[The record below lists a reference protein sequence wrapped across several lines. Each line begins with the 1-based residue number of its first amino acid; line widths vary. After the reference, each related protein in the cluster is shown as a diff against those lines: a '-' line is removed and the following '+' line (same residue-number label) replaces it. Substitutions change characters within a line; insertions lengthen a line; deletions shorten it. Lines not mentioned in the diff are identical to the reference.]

1 MKLLLGIIADDFTGA
16 TDIASTLVTRK
27 LRDSVFA
34 MEELE
39 ESAKLNFLL
48 RGHPVNLLSDA
59 QIAEL
64 PSLSLKA

>member
-1 MKLLLGIIADDFTGA
+1 MV
-16 TDIASTLVTRK
+16 LVAGK
-27 LRDSVFA
+27 SLRDAVFA

-48 RGHPVNLLSDA
+48 RGQAVNLLTDA

-64 PSLSLKA
+64 QNLSLKA

>member
-1 MKLLLGIIADDFTGA
+1 MSSDTQ
-16 TDIASTLVTRK
+16 
-27 LRDSVFA
+27 LRDEMVLVAGKSLRDAVFA

-48 RGHPVNLLSDA
+48 RGQAVNLLTDA

-64 PSLSLKA
+64 QNLSLKA

>member
-1 MKLLLGIIADDFTGA
+1 
-16 TDIASTLVTRK
+16 LVAGK
-27 LRDSVFA
+27 SLSDSVFA

-64 PSLSLKA
+64 QSLSLKV